1 MAALRVIV
9 ADDDARVRGVLH
21 EVLEDDDRF
30 TVVAL
35 AGSGGQLLAL
45 AEALRPDVVL
55 MDVRMP
61 GGGAVAARALLSLPP
76 PLPPPA
82 GTTARQAPP
91 VVVAVSAHTG
101 ASVVVSMLRAGVS
114 GYLAKGRLAAL
125 PDLLAR
131 CADGEVVLAVPSGAD
146 ALRQVLASGPEEPP
160 TAGEAVRP
168 SGPWSAP

>member
-21 EVLEDDDRF
+21 EVLDDDDRF

-76 PLPPPA
+76 PA
-82 GTTARQAPP
+82 GATARHAPP

-160 TAGEAVRP
+160 AAGEAVRP

>member
-21 EVLEDDDRF
+21 AVLDDDDRF

-35 AGSGGQLLAL
+35 ASSGGQLLAL

-61 GGGAVAARALLSLPP
+61 GGGAPAARALLSLPP
-76 PLPPPA
+76 PV
-82 GTTARQAPP
+82 GTTARHAPP

-168 SGPWSAP
+168 SGPWNAP